1 MYLEFQSLVSIV
13 QMLTVAPM
21 LTNLVKMLTVIT
33 MLKIE
38 GVRARSIEAG
48 NSSYQL
54 TAVHGGI

>member
-1 MYLEFQSLVSIV
+1 
-13 QMLTVAPM
+13 MLTVAPM